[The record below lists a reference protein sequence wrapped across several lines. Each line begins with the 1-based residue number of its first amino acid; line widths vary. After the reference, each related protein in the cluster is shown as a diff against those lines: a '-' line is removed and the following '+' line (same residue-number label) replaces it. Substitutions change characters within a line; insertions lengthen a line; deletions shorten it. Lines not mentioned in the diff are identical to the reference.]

1 MAIDKGS
8 LIIVEDDQLL
18 DANTVASLA
27 ILLSSAGVTK
37 MPKILGPE
45 VRVMVTKVVAIR
57 AMVIFMVVVVGR
69 LMVKPMPWNPMI
81 SRGIRLV
88 IPFEGD

>member
-27 ILLSSAGVTK
+27 ILLSSSGVTK
-37 MPKILGPE
+37 MPKMLGPE
-45 VRVMVTKVVAIR
+45 VRVIIIVVAS
-57 AMVIFMVVVVGR
+57 
-69 LMVKPMPWNPMI
+69 P
-81 SRGIRLV
+81 
-88 IPFEGD
+88 